1 MKKKTRGFMVLLTVC
16 VMAGILFTVR
26 AHAENT
32 TDENG
37 FTVDD
42 SGTLVA
48 YTGPGGSIT
57 IPSNVTSIAGGVF
70 ASNASISSVSIPA
83 SVTSIGT
90 AVFYDCTG
98 LKSVSIDANIGSLPA
113 QTFYN
118 CTSLSTV
125 ALNSGISSIGSQAFA
140 ECRSLSSISLPSSVT
155 SIGDKAFYD
164 CTGLSAIAVPGAVT
178 TIGSGAF
185 DGCTR
190 LTSISVSSGN
200 SSYASNDGC
209 LYNQNVTRLIRCPQG
224 KSSVSVATTTQ
235 TIGSGSF
242 DGCRSLSSISLPESV
257 KTIEA
262 NAFTGSGI
270 SSITIPATTNTIS
283 AQSNWKPAAISGYI
297 NSQAK
302 KYADANGI
310 TFHALD
316 AQQEPTESG
325 NDGSESS
332 ESGNGTNASDAA
344 VSDGSENSG
353 NESDGNSSTNIT
365 IIPGTTVP
373 IVGAATNDSSGA
385 SERAAA
391 NDSSGAPERAVIQDY
406 AGATVTSEA
415 HEKDETPKTGDGIN
429 PAFYMCLAVLLA
441 GVCCFLLRKKTV
453 DSGQNN

>member
-1 MKKKTRGFMVLLTVC
+1 MKKKTRGFMLLLTVC
-16 VMAGILFTVR
+16 VMTGILLTVR
-26 AHAENT
+26 AHAETT

-48 YTGPGGSIT
+48 YIGPGGSIT

-70 ASNASISSVSIPA
+70 ASNASISSVTIPA
-83 SVTSIGT
+83 SVTSMGT

-164 CTGLSAIAVPGAVT
+164 CTGLSSIAVPGAVT
-178 TIGSGAF
+178 NIGNGAF

-200 SSYASNDGC
+200 ASYASNDGC

-257 KTIEA
+257 KSIES

-283 AQSNWKPAAISGYI
+283 TQSNWKPASISGYI

-310 TFHALD
+310 AFQALD
-316 AQQEPTESG
+316 AQQEPAESANSRSTNDGYETDGSQNDGSG
-325 NDGSESS
+325 NDANSSEGNVSDGSESS
-332 ESGNGTNASDAA
+332 GNASD
-344 VSDGSENSG
+344 G
-353 NESDGNSSTNIT
+353 NTSTNIT

-373 IVGAATNDSSGA
+373 TVGAATNGSSGA
-385 SERAAA
+385 S
-391 NDSSGAPERAVIQDY
+391 GRAVIQDY

-429 PAFYMCLAVLLA
+429 PAFYMCLAVLLV

-453 DSGQNN
+453 DSGQNS